1 MEQYLLFN
9 HSDFPVL
16 STLILLPLAGA
27 IVCLFIRNETFLKLW
42 GLAVTTTT
50 MALSLPL
57 YFLFDQ
63 TSEQIP
69 VCRAGAVDTGAEA

>member
-1 MEQYLLFN
+1 M
-9 HSDFPVL
+9 L

-57 YFLFDQ
+57 YFLFDRSTAN
-63 TSEQIP
+63 TSLP
-69 VCRAGAVDTGAEA
+69 TTAVDTLSEA